1 MPGLCINAQ
10 VIADWRAKPVLAS
23 VLVEDERIAGIATRD
38 EDRRALA
45 GRAETVFDAAGL
57 TLIPGMV
64 NAHHHA
70 YGNVLR
76 GTENSLPLE
85 LWALHTVAWG
95 RALDGA
101 MLRLAILIGAAEML
115 RSGITGCV
123 DHFPHVRNVEAAYRA
138 HRESGMRVAFAPFLH
153 DIHDHDLLQFD
164 LPAEIRTLLDTPF
177 FPIEQLAPMFHGLA
191 AQARDDRG
199 SVAIFLG
206 PNAPQR
212 CSPGLVASWRS
223 LRDQLDLPVHTHL
236 LETWPQAARSRELW
250 KGGLV
255 AEMARQGLL
264 DQRLSVAHGVWLMD
278 SERDLLARH
287 GVAISHN
294 PASNLMIGSGL
305 CPTGDYRARGVA
317 LALGSDSAN
326 TGGRADMFELM
337 RLAMML
343 PRHADSDWRDWPH
356 ARDVFRMASEGGA
369 RVLCRANELG
379 RIAEGAL
386 ADLVL
391 VETGGAAR
399 AALDDGVD
407 TLVQHSAP
415 DAVRAVMVGGRW
427 AYRDGRVLAFDEES
441 VLRDFAA
448 CRAAIREAAAPAL
461 RALETIMPAMDAAL
475 RRFRERYPLERVPSR
490 GAD

>member
-1 MPGLCINAQ
+1 MPSLCINAQ
-10 VIADWRAKPVLAS
+10 VIADWQAKPVAAS
-23 VLVEDERIAGIATRD
+23 VLIDGERIAAVATRED
-38 EDRRALA
+38 DRRALA
-45 GRAETVFDAAGL
+45 GRAQVFDAGGL

-101 MLRLAILIGAAEML
+101 VLRLAILIGAAEML

-123 DHFPHVRNVEAAYRA
+123 DHFPHVRHVEAAYRA

-164 LPAEIRTLLDTPF
+164 LPADVHALLDTPF
-177 FPIEQLAPMFHGLA
+177 FPAEQLAPMFRA
-191 AQARDDRG
+191 VATQARADG
-199 SVAIFLG
+199 GNVSIFLG

-212 CSPGLVASWRS
+212 CSPGLLALWRS
-223 LRDQLDLPVHTHL
+223 LRDELDLPVHTHL

-250 KGGLV
+250 AGGAV
-255 AEMARQGLL
+255 AEMARHGLL
-264 DQRLSVAHGVWLMD
+264 DERLSVAHGVWLMD
-278 SERDLLARH
+278 SERELLARH
-287 GVAISHN
+287 GVAVSHN

-305 CPTGDYRARGVA
+305 CPTGDYRARGVT
-317 LALGSDSAN
+317 LGLGSDSAN

-343 PRHADSDWRDWPH
+343 PRHADSDWRNWPRE
-356 ARDVFRMASEGGA
+356 RDVFRMPSEGGA
-369 RVLCRANELG
+369 RMLCRGAELG

-391 VETGGAAR
+391 VDLGGAAR
-399 AALDDGVD
+399 ASLADGVD
-407 TLVQHSAP
+407 TLVQHGSP
-415 DAVRAVMVGGRW
+415 DCVRAVMVGGRW
-427 AYRDGRVLAFDEES
+427 VYRDGRVLSFDEDA

-448 CRAAIREAAAPAL
+448 CRASVREAAAPAL
-461 RALETIMPAMDAAL
+461 RTLKTVMPAMDAAL
-475 RRFRERYPLERVPSR
+475 RRFRERYPLPHPRQ
-490 GAD
+490 

>member
-1 MPGLCINAQ
+1 VASLCIEDAQ
-10 VIADWRAKPVLAS
+10 VIADWRAKPVAAS
-23 VLVEDERIAGIATRD
+23 VLIEGERIAAIATAGD
-38 EDRRALA
+38 DRRALA
-45 GRAETVFDAAGL
+45 ARARSVMDARGL
-57 TLIPGMV
+57 ALIPGMV

-95 RALDGA
+95 RALDGD

-115 RSGITGCV
+115 RGGVTACV
-123 DHFPHVRNVEAAYRA
+123 DHFPHVRNVEPAYRA

-153 DIHDHDLLQFD
+153 DIHDHDFLEFD
-164 LPAEIRTLLDTPF
+164 LPADIRAALGTPF
-177 FPIEQLAPMFHGLA
+177 FPVDRLALLFRDLV
-191 AQARDDRG
+191 AQARADRG
-199 SVAIFLG
+199 LVAIFLG

-212 CSPGLVASWRS
+212 CSPGLLALWRS
-223 LRDQLDLPVHTHL
+223 LRDELDIPVHTHL
-236 LETWPQAARSRELW
+236 LETWPQAARSRALW
-250 KGGLV
+250 DGGLV

-264 DQRLSVAHGVWLMD
+264 DARLSAAHGVWLME

-287 GVAISHN
+287 GVAVSHN
-294 PASNLMIGSGL
+294 PASNLMVGSGA

-343 PRHADSDWRDWPH
+343 PRHAGADWRDWPR
-356 ARDVFRMASEGGA
+356 ARDSFRMASEGGA
-369 RVLCRANELG
+369 RVLCQANGLG
-379 RIAEGAL
+379 RIAEGAP

-391 VETGGAAR
+391 VDLGGATR
-399 AALDDGVD
+399 ASLDDGVE
-407 TLVQHSAP
+407 TLVQHGSP
-415 DAVRAVMVGGRW
+415 DCVRAVMVGGTW
-427 AYRDGRVLAFDEES
+427 VYRDGRVLAFDEDQA
-441 VLRDFAA
+441 LRDFAE
-448 CRAAIREAAAPAL
+448 CREAIRQAAAPAL

-475 RRFRERYPLERVPSR
+475 RGFRKRHPLLEARQ
-490 GAD
+490 